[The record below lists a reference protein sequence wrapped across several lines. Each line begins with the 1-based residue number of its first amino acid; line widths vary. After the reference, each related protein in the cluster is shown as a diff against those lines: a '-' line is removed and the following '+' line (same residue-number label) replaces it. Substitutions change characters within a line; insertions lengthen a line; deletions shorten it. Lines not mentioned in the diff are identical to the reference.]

1 MAGEGQQIPDGR
13 GGEQMTPEQVQEMQE
28 KLSKMSP
35 EELRE
40 FQKKNCIFCHIISGK
55 VQSKKI
61 YEDDK
66 VVAILDINPANP
78 GHILV
83 LTKEHY
89 SIMPQIP
96 ESTVK
101 YLGIIAKQLSRSVL
115 KTLKVE
121 GTTIFI
127 ANGTA
132 AGQRAQHFIMHIIP
146 RAEGD
151 KLGIELKPG
160 NISEKDQMIL
170 LDALRKKI
178 VSPAGLNEDD
188 SDKDS
193 QEEDM
198 EEEKDEE
205 ERQQRV
211 KELEQEEKEDDS
223 DLDKENVEEDKEDDE
238 VEEAQDDEEDRDE
251 KQSHLEEELGGADE
265 VEIEKPKKVQR
276 AEVKEKPRKKAKKK
290 PVKKEYKISKQNNKE
305 SKEKKEKADLND
317 IADLLAGRI

>member
-1 MAGEGQQIPDGR
+1 MAEEGQ
-13 GGEQMTPEQVQEMQE
+13 QMTPEQVREMQE

-96 ESTVK
+96 ENTVK

-178 VSPAGLNEDD
+178 ASPAGLNEEDND
-188 SDKDS
+188 RGS
-193 QEEDM
+193 QEKDI
-198 EEEKDEE
+198 EEEKTRGEKEEQLIKEGLDNEKEE
-205 ERQQRV
+205 EN
-211 KELEQEEKEDDS
+211 QESDDG
-223 DLDKENVEEDKEDDE
+223 
-238 VEEAQDDEEDRDE
+238 E
-251 KQSHLEEELGGADE
+251 KQGQEYDGEKKRGLEHELGGADI
-265 VEIEKPKKVQR
+265 EIEKPKKVQE
-276 AEVKEKPRKKAKKK
+276 AEIKENPKRINKKK
-290 PVKKEYKISKQNNKE
+290 FGKKDKKISKGRNKE
-305 SKEKKEKADLND
+305 SKEKKERADLND